1 MAYALGGN
9 SVQFIEKAGATL
21 SLAAALAVGIIV
33 AAIFAR
39 LLFKQRAVL
48 GKGKRL

>member
-9 SVQFIEKAGATL
+9 PAGFVEKGGSTL
-21 SLAAALAVGIIV
+21 ALASALAVGIIV

-39 LLFKQRAVL
+39 LLFRHRAAKQE
-48 GKGKRL
+48 GN